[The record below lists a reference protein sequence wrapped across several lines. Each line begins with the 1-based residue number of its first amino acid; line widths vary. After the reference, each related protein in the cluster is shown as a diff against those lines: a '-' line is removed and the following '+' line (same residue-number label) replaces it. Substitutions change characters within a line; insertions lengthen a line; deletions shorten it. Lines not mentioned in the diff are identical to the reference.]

1 MISRLPLLFKWN
13 SELLKASTLKSSKE
27 TGWSHISILSW
38 TDVDFFDLE
47 CLFVKGEIHE
57 YGIFLPQEDE
67 GGGQFYWALGDLKF
81 SSNLGGLS
89 QMGRLKSYTLLGG
102 QQGFPYWGIGGVPH
116 PLTKNLLISL
126 PPEKVLPPQINSFI
140 PPTKGSFP
148 PLNNKKNKPNKKK

>member
-1 MISRLPLLFKWN
+1 
-13 SELLKASTLKSSKE
+13 
-27 TGWSHISILSW
+27 
-38 TDVDFFDLE
+38 
-47 CLFVKGEIHE
+47 
-57 YGIFLPQEDE
+57 
-67 GGGQFYWALGDLKF
+67 
-81 SSNLGGLS
+81 
-89 QMGRLKSYTLLGG
+89 MGRLKSYTLLGG